1 MTETQIINIHVLS
14 TLLTLILPFPPAKFG
29 ALPILQEC
37 PTTPQMAS
45 RVAGQNR
52 VAEEGASDGERSK
65 ALEGEVDLKFCC
77 APAPHGRTTKP
88 FSPSLYV
95 TTLETIAFRSNVSL
109 EQLFHSLLNAF

>member
-1 MTETQIINIHVLS
+1 MPKVEACAAEKQQQPKLKQREEEGEGKGS
-14 TLLTLILPFPPAKFG
+14 
-29 ALPILQEC
+29 
-37 PTTPQMAS
+37 TTPQMAS

-77 APAPHGRTTKP
+77 APALTTKP

>member
-1 MTETQIINIHVLS
+1 MGW
-14 TLLTLILPFPPAKFG
+14 LPKVGSLCAAEKQQQPKLKQREEEG
-29 ALPILQEC
+29 EGKGS
-37 PTTPQMAS
+37 TTPQMAS